1 MSTLRE
7 SWESHAA
14 AGDGEPPRI
23 AVTGLGAVTPVGN
36 GRDELWSALLS
47 GRLGFAPV
55 ASFDTSAFNVHLG
68 AEVRGFTPG
77 GHVLTLDPARIG
89 RASQMAI
96 AAARMALADAGFD
109 DRGGLGSLTMSAG
122 GGAGAGGEAAAGGE
136 AEAAGG
142 TGAGRRGGRAAAV
155 ALERAGVAMGTTSG
169 EPLEVERFDDRY
181 LAGELDQVGE
191 EFMLR
196 YPCHLIAAHVARELG
211 FGGDNTMIPAACA
224 AGNYALAHAVDVLRA
239 GRADLMLAGGADAFS
254 RITYTGFAR
263 LGAIAPERC
272 QPFDRRRKGMIPGE
286 GAAVLVLEPL
296 AAARRRGARIYAE
309 VAGYGLS
316 CDAHHMTAAHPE
328 GEGAVRA
335 MQRALADAGIEAGDV
350 SYISAHGTGTPT
362 NDRLEV
368 LAMRRVFGAGSR
380 VPISSVKSMLGHTM
394 GAASAIEGVVCA
406 LAVARDQIPPTMG
419 LEEPEGEFDFVPNE
433 ARLHRVEVAMNNAYA
448 FGGNNAST
456 IFRKVGAG

>member
-1 MSTLRE
+1 MT
-7 SWESHAA
+7 
-14 AGDGEPPRI
+14 PRI
-23 AVTGLGAVTPVGN
+23 AVTGLGAVTPVGS
-36 GRDELWSALLS
+36 GHRELWASLLA

-55 ASFDTSAFNVHLG
+55 ESFDTSAFSVHLG
-68 AEVRGFTPG
+68 AEVRGFAAGPY
-77 GHVLTLDPARIG
+77 VRRLDPGRLG
-89 RASQMAI
+89 RASQLAI
-96 AAARMALADAGFD
+96 AAARLALADAGFGEMGP
-109 DRGGLGSLTMSAG
+109 RAGAPGLEPA
-122 GGAGAGGEAAAGGE
+122 AGAGRAPGGWTVAA
-136 AEAAGG
+136 
-142 TGAGRRGGRAAAV
+142 
-155 ALERAGVAMGTTSG
+155 ERAGVAMGTTSG

-181 LAGELDQVGE
+181 LAGELERVGK
-191 EFMLR
+191 EFMER

-211 FGGDNTMIPAACA
+211 FAGDNTMLPAACA

-296 AAARRRGARIYAE
+296 PLALARGARIYAE

-335 MQRALADAGIEAGDV
+335 MERALADAGVGPEEV
-350 SYISAHGTGTPT
+350 SYISAHGTGTVT
-362 NDRLEV
+362 NDRLEA
-368 LAMRRVFGAGSR
+368 LAVQRVFGVFGATAT

-394 GAASAIEGVVCA
+394 GAASAIEAAVCA
-406 LAVARDQIPPTMG
+406 LAVHGDEIPPTMG
-419 LEEPEGEFDFVPNE
+419 MEEPEGDLDYVPNV
-433 ARLHRVEVAMNNAYA
+433 ARRVAVRVAMNNAYA

-456 IFRKVGAG
+456 IFRKWEGTECGAGS